1 MSYALFLAALIII
14 LAILG
19 SKLSMEVGIPSLLL
33 FIGIGL
39 FFGSDGFVHIPFDNF
54 DFTAI
59 VCTIALIFIMFYG
72 GFGTKWET
80 AKPVA
85 LKAFL
90 LSTLGVLITAVATGL
105 FCYFVLK
112 IPLLESLLLGAVV
125 SSTDAASVF
134 SILKSKKLSLKYQTS
149 PMLEL
154 ESGSND
160 PTAYM
165 LTLIVL
171 QLMDGTAN
179 YKDYL
184 YQIPLQF
191 VVAIGVAVAL
201 SAVTLQLHKRFNHS
215 IEGLEVFYFVGMVL
229 LAYSSSEILGG
240 NGYLSIYILGII
252 LGNRQIKGKRE
263 IVHFFDGLTN
273 LMQLTIF
280 FLLGLLAFPSQMP
293 SIIGI
298 ALAIAAFLAFI
309 ARPLAMFVILKPLGS
324 TMNQINLVSFAGIRG
339 ASAIVFAIIATVSAP
354 NLSYDIYHI
363 VFCVVLLSI
372 AIQGTFLPYV
382 AKKLDMIDDESDVMK
397 TFTDYQDENTIQLVR
412 MTIEPGHPWVGKS
425 LEEISILPNMLMVLI
440 LRGEKYFFP
449 FGQFVIFSGD
459 VIVGLAPGLQ
469 DSLDIETKE
478 VQITSKHEWC
488 GQAIKDITLSRNSL
502 IVMIER
508 DRNVIVPNGDEILL
522 KGDKLV
528 MIEDFDPK
536 SMKRTL

>member
-459 VIVGLAPGLQ
+459 VIVGVAPGLQ

-528 MIEDFDPK
+528 MIDDFDPK

>member
-459 VIVGLAPGLQ
+459 VIVGVAPGLQ